1 MPLVGFRPVKARL
14 VIDQSKDTVLVM
26 KVVASSDERLVL
38 ATGGSISS
46 LQGVLRIRE
55 HKPHLDRR
63 ERKLSGTLVYVDD
76 TGRRGEHAARYQIN
90 ISMAGSKFASL
101 LRIAVAGRLPSK
113 VFIEAGERLGPF
125 GSRGIQYISRPG
137 GPIKVWNNRV
147 HRKLPVSHFTLILPV
162 DLAAG
167 RAPGPQEFEAPLPSN
182 ALATGA
188 QVAELADELL
198 TFQAET
204 HYTLKAIVAIIG
216 VILLLAVVF
225 NVVLL
230 YR

>member
-14 VIDQSKDTVLVM
+14 VIDQSNDTVLVM

-38 ATGGSISS
+38 ATGESISS
-46 LQGVLRIRE
+46 LRGVLRIRE
-55 HKPHLDRR
+55 HKPHRDRR
-63 ERKLSGTLVYVDD
+63 ERKSSGTLVYVDD
-76 TGRRGEHAARYQIN
+76 ADRRTEHAARYQIN
-90 ISMAGSKFASL
+90 ISMAGGKFAAL
-101 LRIAVAGRLPSK
+101 LRIALAGRLPSK

-137 GPIKVWNNRV
+137 GPIKVWNNRA

-167 RAPGPQEFEAPLPSN
+167 PGPQEFEAPQPGI
-182 ALATGA
+182 APATGA

-204 HYTLKAIVAIIG
+204 HYTLKAIIAVIG